1 MQLLAQQQS
10 DLLLQKLGA
19 SAAFGVSDTGGVV
32 SPQPVRPTGTAPKG
46 ILDQGE
52 GDSGA
57 TPAASGGSGIPE
69 PSYHGPGAAWEKDE
83 EYLHY
88 SRALPP
94 SEEEKDVLET

>member
-1 MQLLAQQQS
+1 M
-10 DLLLQKLGA
+10 
-19 SAAFGVSDTGGVV
+19 

-52 GDSGA
+52 GD
-57 TPAASGGSGIPE
+57 SGIPE

>member
-19 SAAFGVSDTGGVV
+19 SAAFGGSDTGGVV

-52 GDSGA
+52 GD
-57 TPAASGGSGIPE
+57 SGIPE